1 MTNRS
6 TDHTPE
12 HLDLTH
18 DELRLLQA
26 LLKKHL
32 PDIVVW
38 AYGSRVNGKA
48 HFASDLDMVAFAGP
62 EQAFA
67 IAELR
72 EALEES
78 SLSFRIDLFVWDQ
91 MPENFRKVIREKYV
105 VIQ

>member
-1 MTNRS
+1 MNRS
-6 TDHTPE
+6 IDHPPE

-18 DELRLLQA
+18 DELLLLQA

-78 SLSFRIDLFVWDQ
+78 SLPFRIDLFVWDQ
-91 MPENFRKVIREKYV
+91 VPENFRKVIREKYV
-105 VIQ
+105 VVQ

>member
-1 MTNRS
+1 MSRS
-6 TDHTPE
+6 TDHPPE

-18 DELRLLQA
+18 DELLLLQA

-32 PDIVVW
+32 PDIEVW

-48 HFASDLDMVAFAGP
+48 HSASDLDMVTFSGS
-62 EQAFA
+62 EQALA

-78 SLSFRIDLFVWDQ
+78 NLPFRVDLFVWDQ
-91 MPENFRKVIREKYV
+91 VPENFRKVIRERYV